1 MDFGSFDL
9 DDSKPTSIKRTFSH
23 NNATYDQDAS
33 DFFDFIDS
41 THFHSVNTQQCH
53 QQPAQDSHASVHDMS
68 AFSSTSKDA
77 QTSATNGTDNNGY
90 SLLSPH
96 PMNPNGYDTPLQH
109 PINPED
115 EEFFTPLISP
125 TIPPNYYTNLRSDT
139 NFSPLTSPALQPQ
152 REGTTSQ
159 HTQQQ
164 QTYHMN
170 QYSTTGLNS
179 SSSSMHEVQSPE
191 ELQERLAMIERQQQQ
206 LRSHMQ
212 QQSAGS
218 SSPGLYSSPAMAS
231 PVHSATTTTNYGN
244 LLTVTNNSTSST
256 TKHKQTLRHQI
267 AMSSPQFNPTI
278 THMRSPGMHP
288 PQQNNNN
295 NPSNVNMSPATPSL
309 LMKLGNGMHRT
320 NNHANSPSSTLP
332 SSQDSNID
340 NMMILPDAILPPSD
354 NSKKPVKKTSISSST
369 STSTKKRRISYP
381 RSAFTPPALL
391 PSTSSSS
398 SAYPHRH
405 YGNPDMASFDPG
417 IAALVS
423 PAALRPFTP
432 LSPGMVVSPNNMSA
446 SSPRALKPLISPSLK
461 PNSSMDE
468 QDAAAILASKSN
480 YQALREGQA
489 KSLGIDFNTNI
500 QSGMENRRSAHKA
513 AEQRRR
519 DTLKQNFD
527 CLRGELLEAL
537 VEEERL
543 VDQEDDGVDREK
555 KVKQMSKVVL
565 LQHSYEYILRLK
577 ADHRQKDAKMDKMTK
592 EIQRLRAQLG
602 MPAVTDEE
610 RLALEEEKRLEK
622 EKRLARLK
630 RLEEMVDG

>member
-1 MDFGSFDL
+1 
-9 DDSKPTSIKRTFSH
+9 
-23 NNATYDQDAS
+23 
-33 DFFDFIDS
+33 
-41 THFHSVNTQQCH
+41 
-53 QQPAQDSHASVHDMS
+53 
-68 AFSSTSKDA
+68 
-77 QTSATNGTDNNGY
+77 
-90 SLLSPH
+90 
-96 PMNPNGYDTPLQH
+96 
-109 PINPED
+109 
-115 EEFFTPLISP
+115 
-125 TIPPNYYTNLRSDT
+125 
-139 NFSPLTSPALQPQ
+139 
-152 REGTTSQ
+152 
-159 HTQQQ
+159 
-164 QTYHMN
+164 
-170 QYSTTGLNS
+170 
-179 SSSSMHEVQSPE
+179 
-191 ELQERLAMIERQQQQ
+191 
-206 LRSHMQ
+206 
-212 QQSAGS
+212 
-218 SSPGLYSSPAMAS
+218 
-231 PVHSATTTTNYGN
+231 
-244 LLTVTNNSTSST
+244 
-256 TKHKQTLRHQI
+256 
-267 AMSSPQFNPTI
+267 
-278 THMRSPGMHP
+278 
-288 PQQNNNN
+288 
-295 NPSNVNMSPATPSL
+295 
-309 LMKLGNGMHRT
+309 MKLGNGMHR
-320 NNHANSPSSTLP
+320 NNNNANSPSSTLP

-340 NMMILPDAILPPSD
+340 NMMILPDAILQPSD
-354 NSKKPVKKTSISSST
+354 NSKKPVKKTSISSSS

-391 PSTSSSS
+391 PSTTSSSS
-398 SAYPHRH
+398 YPHRH

-592 EIQRLRAQLG
+592 EIQRLRTQLG